1 MKVQYPSS
9 IDRFQSLL
17 IDSIVIILL
26 MFILSSVLE
35 NFENFSNA
43 VRILLFFVLW
53 AIYEPLATTLGFTL
67 GNYIAGIRVRNF
79 ENISMKIDFLRSFIR
94 FLIKVLFGWLSLI
107 TIFLNKERRALHD
120 LASGSIMI
128 KV

>member
-1 MKVQYPSS
+1 MKIQYPSL

-35 NFENFSNA
+35 NFECLSNA

-67 GNYIAGIRVRNF
+67 GNYIASIRVRKFKDTN
-79 ENISMKIDFLRSFIR
+79 MKLDFFQSFLRFIV
-94 FLIKVLFGWLSLI
+94 KVLFGWLSLV
-107 TIFLNKERRALHD
+107 TIFLNKKRRALHD
-120 LASGSIMI
+120 LASDSVVI

>member
-1 MKVQYPSS
+1 
-9 IDRFQSLL
+9 
-17 IDSIVIILL
+17 
-26 MFILSSVLE
+26 MFILSSVIE
-35 NFENFSNA
+35 NFATLSNA

-79 ENISMKIDFLRSFIR
+79 KNINMKIDFFRSFIR
-94 FLIKVLFGWLSLI
+94 FIIKVVLGWLSLI
-107 TIFLNKERRALHD
+107 TIFSNKERRALHD
-120 LASGSIMI
+120 LVSGSVMI

>member
-1 MKVQYPSS
+1 MKSQYPSL

-17 IDSIVIILL
+17 VDSIFIILL
-26 MFILSSVLE
+26 MFILSSTVE
-35 NFENFSNA
+35 NFSKFSNA
-43 VRILLFFVLW
+43 VRILLFFVPW

-67 GNYIAGIRVRNF
+67 GNYISGIRVRNF
-79 ENISMKIDFLRSFIR
+79 KNIQMKINFFQSFTR
-94 FLIKVLFGWLSLI
+94 FIIKVLFGWLSII
-107 TIFLNKERRALHD
+107 TILSNKRRRALHD

>member
-1 MKVQYPSS
+1 MKIQYPLL

-35 NFENFSNA
+35 NFATLSNA

-53 AIYEPLATTLGFTL
+53 TIYEPMATTLGFTL

-79 ENISMKIDFLRSFIR
+79 KNMSMKIDFFRSFIR
-94 FLIKVLFGWLSLI
+94 FIIKVLFGWLSLI
-107 TIFLNKERRALHD
+107 TIFSNKERRALHD
-120 LASGSIMI
+120 LVSGSVMI

>member
-1 MKVQYPSS
+1 MKIQYPLL
-9 IDRFQSLL
+9 IDRFQSVL

-26 MFILSSVLE
+26 MFILSSVIE
-35 NFENFSNA
+35 NFATLSNA

-79 ENISMKIDFLRSFIR
+79 KNMNMKIDFFRSFIR
-94 FLIKVLFGWLSLI
+94 FIIKVVLGWLSLI
-107 TIFLNKERRALHD
+107 TIFSNKERRALHD
-120 LASGSIMI
+120 LVSGSVII

>member
-1 MKVQYPSS
+1 MKIQYPLL
-9 IDRFQSLL
+9 IDRFQSVL

-26 MFILSSVLE
+26 MFILSSVIE
-35 NFENFSNA
+35 NFATLSNA

-79 ENISMKIDFLRSFIR
+79 KNMNMKIDFFRSFIR
-94 FLIKVLFGWLSLI
+94 FIIKVVLGWLSLI
-107 TIFLNKERRALHD
+107 TIFSNKERRALHD
-120 LASGSIMI
+120 LVSGSVMI

>member
-1 MKVQYPSS
+1 
-9 IDRFQSLL
+9 
-17 IDSIVIILL
+17 

-53 AIYEPLATTLGFTL
+53 ALYEPLATSLGFTL
-67 GNYIAGIRVRNF
+67 GNYIAGIRVRNLK
-79 ENISMKIDFLRSFIR
+79 NISLRIDFFRSFLR
-94 FLIKVLFGWLSLI
+94 FLVKVLLGWLSLI

-120 LASGSIMI
+120 LASGSLMI